1 MAINLDKI
9 IANSSS
15 VDEVVKALSGESQSS
30 QTAAQQFMQLA
41 EAARGSMNPLQRVK
55 EWVSP
60 RSTAGTLATDADYK
74 NYVIQAQENGET
86 PMSRQE
92 YLRMREEEQKQQKQ
106 QQQSKGTVRG

>member
-1 MAINLDKI
+1 MAINLDEI

-60 RSTAGTLATDADYK
+60 RSIAGTLATDADYK